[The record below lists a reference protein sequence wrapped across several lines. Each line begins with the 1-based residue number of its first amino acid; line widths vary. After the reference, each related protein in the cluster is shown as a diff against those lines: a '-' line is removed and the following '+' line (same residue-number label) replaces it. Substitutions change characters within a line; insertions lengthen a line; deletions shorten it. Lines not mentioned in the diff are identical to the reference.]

1 MLSCLPPPTLYMR
14 STRAAICRALR
25 QASAADSALKL
36 AIKFDP
42 FREPWSNSLRSPP
55 MDQAR
60 FHLPYLPASS
70 VLQVWNILGP
80 HVETISRRSI
90 FQRGNLTG
98 NPLSPVPQVPNLL
111 VDPSIALSNS
121 ANVCASGR
129 PPSTGEART
138 MKFLAQTIIAVD
150 KFILGTRGPGRGM
163 KFVSLFRRALAR
175 DPSRKSRGI
184 RAAKNFAGVSCG
196 LNKWRVRDAVA
207 SRAGITIN
215 LYYGNGVRRT
225 DTSVKIRARGGRRE
239 DLQVEKYSFLVSTRL
254 INRSGVA
261 SRTE

>member
-1 MLSCLPPPTLYMR
+1 MRGPSDRTIPLPSPDRVLRYSANTETRHTPAARFLAIRAIRARVSAPISGRASFPPFPPFAIPLAMLSCLPPPTLYTR
-14 STRAAICRALR
+14 STRAAVCRALR

-42 FREPWSNSLRSPP
+42 FREPWSNSLPLPFRWTK
-55 MDQAR
+55 AR

-111 VDPSIALSNS
+111 VDPSIAPSNS
-121 ANVCASGR
+121 ANVCASRR
-129 PPSTGEART
+129 PPSTGQART

-150 KFILGTRGPGRGM
+150 KFIPPEQGGRG
-163 KFVSLFRRALAR
+163 
-175 DPSRKSRGI
+175 
-184 RAAKNFAGVSCG
+184 
-196 LNKWRVRDAVA
+196 
-207 SRAGITIN
+207 
-215 LYYGNGVRRT
+215 
-225 DTSVKIRARGGRRE
+225 
-239 DLQVEKYSFLVSTRL
+239 
-254 INRSGVA
+254 
-261 SRTE
+261 